1 MAVMPRAATTPL
13 TRLYRSSA
21 IVLLISICLCGL
33 GGRPEETIAGEPL
46 IRQEKTV
53 LRFVSWKPDHP
64 KPWREAIRRFTK
76 IHPHISVV
84 REIAPHSS
92 TAYHD
97 LLTQKLKN
105 QDRTVDLFFMDVIW
119 VPEFAAAGWALSLDT
134 HFPPAEQEKFLPATI
149 TAGTY
154 RGEMYGIP
162 SRIDGGMLYYRKDLL
177 AAYGLPPPQTWDEL
191 ARQASTIVTGE
202 STSNPALRGYSA
214 QFKQYEGLVC
224 NMLEFIESN
233 GGRLVT
239 EDGARAALATPA
251 SLEAVRF
258 VREQVIGRLASQAV
272 LMYQEPESLAAFIQ
286 GNAVFHRN
294 WPYAWDVSNNP
305 ERSRIAG
312 KVGVAPLPRF
322 PGGRSVS
329 ALGGWLYG
337 ISAYSKHPQEAWQF
351 IAFLSSYEMQRY
363 FAIHAGIAPS
373 RVALFTDPSLLTSRP
388 FFHDQLPILERT
400 SPRPRSALYPALSH
414 ILQRYF
420 SRALAFRNID
430 LPAEAAAA
438 DRQLDRLLALT
449 GATP

>member
-1 MAVMPRAATTPL
+1 M
-13 TRLYRSSA
+13 
-21 IVLLISICLCGL
+21 
-33 GGRPEETIAGEPL
+33 
-46 IRQEKTV
+46 
-53 LRFVSWKPDHP
+53 WD
-64 KPWREAIRRFTK
+64 EALARFTK
-76 IHPHISVV
+76 AHPDISVV

-105 QDRTVDLFFMDVIW
+105 HDPTVDLFFMDVIW
-119 VPEFAAAGWALSLDT
+119 VPEFAAAGWALPLDLR
-134 HFPPAEQEKFLPATI
+134 FPPSEQDKFLPATI

-154 RGEMYGIP
+154 KGNIYGIP

-177 AAYGLPPPQTWDEL
+177 DAYGFAPPETWEEL
-191 ARQASTIVTGE
+191 AQQAETIVAGE
-202 STSNPALRGYSA
+202 ATSHPALRGYSA

-233 GGRLVT
+233 GGRLVRDNGT
-239 EDGARAALATPA
+239 GAALASAA

-258 VREQVIGRLASQAV
+258 VRDRIMGRLASQAV
-272 LMYQEPESLAAFIQ
+272 LMYQEPDSLAAFIQ

-294 WPYAWDVSNNP
+294 WPYAWDVSNDP
-305 ERSRIAG
+305 QRSTIVG

-337 ISAYSKHPQEAWQF
+337 ISTYSTHREEAWKF
-351 IAFLSSYEMQRY
+351 ISFLSSEEMQKW
-363 FAIHAGIAPS
+363 FALHAGIAPS
-373 RVALFTDPSLLTSRP
+373 RTALFRDPAVLDAQP
-388 FFHDQLPILERT
+388 FYRDQFAVFQGT
-400 SPRPRSALYPALSH
+400 SPRPRSPLYPALSH

-420 SRALAFRNID
+420 SRALAFRTDID

-438 DRQLDRLLALT
+438 DRQINRLLALT
-449 GATP
+449 EARP